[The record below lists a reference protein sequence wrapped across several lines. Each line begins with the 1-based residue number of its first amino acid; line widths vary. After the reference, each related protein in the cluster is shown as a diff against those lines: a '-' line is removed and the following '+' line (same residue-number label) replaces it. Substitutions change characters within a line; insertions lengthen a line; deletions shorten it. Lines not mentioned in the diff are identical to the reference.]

1 MPIAERIRRS
11 IPLSA
16 VIVVVCVAYLSGATR
31 YLSFAPIREHG
42 AWLKAVVREH
52 YLLSLLIYFLGY
64 AALTTTAIPGAVFVT
79 LTGGFLFGT
88 WVGGFTTSTAA
99 TLGAVNVYYIVR
111 SSLGAWLR
119 ARAARS
125 EGMMQKLRD
134 GLARNAF
141 WYLFS
146 LRVVPAVP
154 FILINIASG
163 LTSIP
168 VRPYALATWLGILP
182 AFLIYSAIGSKLG
195 VLFDAGRTPDL
206 KSLMEPQFIWLL
218 VGVGFLSLVLPVAIR
233 ILKARAGATERNALP
248 RRGRSDV

>member
-1 MPIAERIRRS
+1 MPVSQRIRRF
-11 IPLSA
+11 IPFAIVL
-16 VIVVVCVAYLSGATR
+16 IVVALAYATGLTR

-42 AWLKAVVREH
+42 QWLREQVREH
-52 YLLSLLIYFLGY
+52 YLISLLIYFLGY

-111 SSLGAWLR
+111 SSLGQWLR
-119 ARAARS
+119 EWAERDQGR
-125 EGMMQKLRD
+125 MKQLRD

-141 WYLFS
+141 WYLFT

-182 AFLIYSAIGSKLG
+182 AFIIYSAIGSKLG
-195 VLFDAGRTPDL
+195 VMFDQGREPKL
-206 KSLMEPQFIWLL
+206 SSLLEPQFVILL
-218 VGVGFLSLVLPVAIR
+218 VGVGFLSFVLPLVFR
-233 ILKARAGATERNALP
+233 ILKARRAKAA
-248 RRGRSDV
+248 SAA

>member
-1 MPIAERIRRS
+1 MTPAERIRRFV
-11 IPLSA
+11 PLALVLA
-16 VIVVVCVAYLSGATR
+16 VVALAYASGLTR

-42 AWLKAVVREH
+42 LWLRAMVREH
-52 YLLSLLIYFLGY
+52 YALSLLTYFLFY

-99 TLGAVNVYYIVR
+99 TLGAVNVYFIVR

-119 ARAARS
+119 ERAAKS
-125 EGMMQKLRD
+125 EGMMKTLRE
-134 GLARNAF
+134 GLAKDAF
-141 WYLFS
+141 WYLFT

-168 VRPYALATWLGILP
+168 LRPYLVATWLGILP
-182 AFLIYSAIGSKLG
+182 AFIIYSAIGSKLG
-195 VLFDAGRTPDL
+195 VMFDAGHEPDL
-206 KSLMEPQFIWLL
+206 KSLMEPQFVWLL
-218 VGVGFLSLVLPVAIR
+218 VGVGFLSLILPVVFR
-233 ILKARAGATERNALP
+233 VVKARRAA
-248 RRGRSDV
+248 

>member
-1 MPIAERIRRS
+1 MPVSQRIRRF
-11 IPLSA
+11 IPLA
-16 VIVVVCVAYLSGATR
+16 IVLIVVALAYATGLTR

-42 AWLKAVVREH
+42 QWLREQVREH
-52 YLLSLLIYFLGY
+52 YLISLLIYFLGY

-111 SSLGAWLR
+111 SSLGQWLR
-119 ARAARS
+119 EWAERDQGR
-125 EGMMQKLRD
+125 MKQLRD

-141 WYLFS
+141 WYLFT

-182 AFLIYSAIGSKLG
+182 AFIIYSAIGSKLG
-195 VLFDAGRTPDL
+195 VMFDQGREPKL
-206 KSLMEPQFIWLL
+206 SSLLEPQFVILL
-218 VGVGFLSLVLPVAIR
+218 VGVGFLSFVLPLVFR
-233 ILKARAGATERNALP
+233 ILKARRAKAA
-248 RRGRSDV
+248 SAA

>member
-1 MPIAERIRRS
+1 MQISERIRRF
-11 IPLSA
+11 IPLA
-16 VIVVVCVAYLSGATR
+16 VVLLVVALAYATGLTR

-42 AWLKAVVREH
+42 QWLREQVREH

-111 SSLGAWLR
+111 SSLGQWLR
-119 ARAARS
+119 EWAERDQGR
-125 EGMMQKLRD
+125 MKQLRD
-134 GLARNAF
+134 GLAKNAF
-141 WYLFS
+141 WYLFT

-182 AFLIYSAIGSKLG
+182 AFIIYSAIGSKLG
-195 VLFDAGRTPDL
+195 VMFDQGREPNL
-206 KSLMEPQFIWLL
+206 RSLLEPQFVVLL
-218 VGVGFLSLVLPVAIR
+218 VGVGFLSFVLPLVFR
-233 ILKARAGATERNALP
+233 IIKTRREKAASAG
-248 RRGRSDV
+248 

>member
-1 MPIAERIRRS
+1 MPVSQRIRRF
-11 IPLSA
+11 IPLA
-16 VIVVVCVAYLSGATR
+16 IVLIVVALAYATGLTR

-42 AWLKAVVREH
+42 QWLREQVREH
-52 YLLSLLIYFLGY
+52 YLISLLIYFLGY

-111 SSLGAWLR
+111 SSLGQWLR
-119 ARAARS
+119 EWAERDQGR
-125 EGMMQKLRD
+125 MKQLRD
-134 GLARNAF
+134 GLAKNAF
-141 WYLFS
+141 WYLFT

-168 VRPYALATWLGILP
+168 VRPSALATWLGILP
-182 AFLIYSAIGSKLG
+182 AFIIYSAIGSKLG
-195 VLFDAGRTPDL
+195 VMFDQGREPKL
-206 KSLMEPQFIWLL
+206 SSLLEPQFVILL
-218 VGVGFLSLVLPVAIR
+218 VGVGFLSFVLPLVFR
-233 ILKARAGATERNALP
+233 IVKARRAKAA
-248 RRGRSDV
+248 SAA

>member
-1 MPIAERIRRS
+1 MPIAERLRRF
-11 IPLSA
+11 IPLTI
-16 VIVVVCVAYLSGATR
+16 VLIVVALAYATGLTR

-42 AWLKAVVREH
+42 LWLRQQVHDH

-88 WVGGFTTSTAA
+88 WVGGFATSTAA

-119 ARAARS
+119 ERASKS
-125 EGMMQKLRD
+125 EGVMKTLRE
-134 GLARNAF
+134 GLAKDAF
-141 WYLFS
+141 WYLFT

-168 VRPYALATWLGILP
+168 VKPYAIATWLGILP
-182 AFLIYSAIGSKLG
+182 AFIIYSAIGSKLG
-195 VLFDAGRTPDL
+195 VMFDAGREPDL
-206 KSLMEPQFIWLL
+206 KSMMQPEFIYLL
-218 VGVGFLSLVLPVAIR
+218 VGVGFLSFVLPLVFR
-233 ILKARAGATERNALP
+233 LVKARREKAAGSHT
-248 RRGRSDV
+248 